1 MCTLILKE
9 VVTYYRAMKSSVYSC
24 FLDAT
29 KAFDRIRFDRLFAE
43 LIARRVSMPDLRLL
57 LHLYVNQRVRTTWR
71 ESASN
76 YFSVSNGIRQGSI
89 ASPIL
94 FCVYLNGLLS
104 ALKEAGQ
111 GCWMGRQYCGVMAY
125 ADDLTLLAPSLS
137 ALKAMLQRCE
147 QFCHDADVQFNASKS
162 VAVCFGA
169 TCARN
174 LGLPS
179 LSFCGGRIA
188 WADDVKHLG
197 NYVAYNLSEKK
208 EIEMKK
214 ADLIGRVNFVL
225 GRYGAFPLPVLI
237 RIFNSQCCHFYG
249 AQAWLL
255 SDPAV
260 SRFHTLYNR
269 CLRRVCR
276 LPAMTHT
283 RYLPAFSNRPNSL
296 MQIANR
302 SMKLVR
308 SLTST
313 VNETIDSIAQFIL
326 FRSDSILSRNQAH
339 CESINDEPL
348 SDIDQSIVTAIHEL
362 VTNDTIFDEEEA
374 LCFAHF
380 LCVI

>member
-1 MCTLILKE
+1 M
-9 VVTYYRAMKSSVYSC
+9 
-24 FLDAT
+24 LDGEA
-29 KAFDRIRFDRLFAE
+29 
-43 LIARRVSMPDLRLL
+43 VLR
-57 LHLYVNQRVRTTWR
+57 
-71 ESASN
+71 
-76 YFSVSNGIRQGSI
+76 
-89 ASPIL
+89 
-94 FCVYLNGLLS
+94 
-104 ALKEAGQ
+104 
-111 GCWMGRQYCGVMAY
+111 VMAY
-125 ADDLTLLAPSLS
+125 AGDLTLLAPSLS
-137 ALKAMLQRCE
+137 ALKAMLRRCE
-147 QFCHDADVQFNASKS
+147 QFCHAADLQFNASKS

-169 TCARN
+169 TCAHD

-197 NYVAYNLSEKK
+197 NFVAYNLSEKK

-225 GRYGAFPLPVLI
+225 GRYGAFPLPVLL

-260 SRFHTLYNR
+260 SRFHTMYNR

-283 RYLPAFSNRPNSL
+283 RYLPFFSKMPISVV
-296 MQIANR
+296 QAANR

-308 SLTST
+308 SLSSIE
-313 VNETIDSIAQFIL
+313 NETVHSLAQFIL
-326 FRSDSILSRNQAH
+326 YRSDSILSRNRAH
-339 CESINDEPL
+339 CSAINNEPL
-348 SDIDQSIVTAIHEL
+348 SDIDQSIVTAISEL
-362 VTNDTIFDEEEA
+362 VNNDTIFDEDEA
-374 LCFAHF
+374 IDFANF